1 MYISVFSFSLP
12 CFPLSFDKIDTY
24 IWAPHVA
31 LVVKNT
37 SQCRK
42 HKGWGLDPWVGKI
55 PWRMEWQP
63 TPVFLPGEFPWT
75 EEPGRLQSRSLA
87 GYSPWRH
94 KELEYLTQRL
104 DWNPDSPIYNICIVI
119 SLNPYLLSSKMQR
132 MLVITFP
139 QIVVLNEILNVS
151 VFWMWWMVL
160 H

>member
-63 TPVFLPGEFPWT
+63 TPVSLPGEFPWT
-75 EEPGRLQSRSLA
+75 EEPGRLWSMGSQRVRPDWSDLAYLKSSVSLQNIA
-87 GYSPWRH
+87 DCFIYVCLFFNLSLKCFQTYGENDIVERV
-94 KELEYLTQRL
+94 
-104 DWNPDSPIYNICIVI
+104 PICSWVI
-119 SLNPYLLSSKMQR
+119 
-132 MLVITFP
+132 F
-139 QIVVLNEILNVS
+139 
-151 VFWMWWMVL
+151 F
-160 H
+160 